1 MVFYE
6 FVFIPV
12 FFIANRLIHKIIRKV
27 SNNYSE
33 RIIVIGTIFHIII
46 IICG

>member
-12 FFIANRLIHKIIRKV
+12 FFIAHRLIHKIIRRIA
-27 SNNYSE
+27 NNNSD
-33 RIIVIGTIFHIII
+33 RFVFIASGVHFFIII
-46 IICG
+46 GG